1 MKRDALAAPGL
12 LASMRFRVVAG
23 ALAAGVLCAWGL
35 GLGLDGL
42 VPRSA
47 GWEIGRDLLAAAFR
61 PALTHEA
68 EYVPPGAAPFLAEV
82 ARAMLRT
89 VLFAAAAMGLAV
101 PVGLA
106 LGALASDSWWVV
118 GAPDGAAR
126 AGVLRRAVQWSVR
139 LLIAAMRSVH
149 ELIWA
154 VLFLA
159 ALGLEPAS
167 AAVAIAIPFAG
178 ALAKVGSEVL
188 DEAGRGAWRALWAAG
203 ASPFHARLFGLFPSA
218 APDLVAYGFYR
229 FECALRSAAVL
240 GFFGH
245 PTLGLNLVQSFENL
259 HLREVWTYLYAMLLL
274 ALLAEAWSAAVR
286 RRLVR

>member
-1 MKRDALAAPGL
+1 MSCALLPSGGP
-12 LASMRFRVVAG
+12 LASTRLRILAG
-23 ALAAGVLCAWGL
+23 IAAAAAFCAWGL

-47 GWEIGRDLLAAAFR
+47 GLEIGRDLLAAALR
-61 PALTHEA
+61 PALTYEA
-68 EYVPPGAAPFLAEV
+68 DYVPPGAAPFLLEV
-82 ARAMLRT
+82 ARAMVRT

-101 PVGLA
+101 PVGLV
-106 LGALASDSWWVV
+106 LGALASDAWWTV
-118 GAPDGAAR
+118 GPPDRAAP

-139 LLIAAMRSVH
+139 ALIAALRSVH

-159 ALGLEPAS
+159 AIGLEPAS

-178 ALAKVGSEVL
+178 TLAKVGSEVL
-188 DEAGRGAWRALWAAG
+188 DEADREAWRALWAAG
-203 ASPFHARLFGLFPSA
+203 ASGLHARLFGLVPAA

-259 HLREVWTYLYAMLLL
+259 HLREVWTYLYAMLFL

-286 RRLVR
+286 SRLAR